1 MISISIITISDRC
14 SRKEA
19 EDKSGK
25 YLIEALK
32 KSGFNLGKYVI
43 IPDEEE
49 IIIKNLKEITDNKLS
64 NVIITTGGTGISPRD
79 VTPEATKKVIEKE
92 LYGISEYIR
101 AESAKK
107 NKKSLLSRMVSGV
120 RGECLII
127 NFPGSLNAVKE
138 CFDLISDIIPH
149 AIDMIAG
156 KGH

>member
-1 MISISIITISDRC
+1 M
-14 SRKEA
+14 
-19 EDKSGK
+19 
-25 YLIEALK
+25 
-32 KSGFNLGKYVI
+32 
-43 IPDEEE
+43 
-49 IIIKNLKEITDNKLS
+49 S

-107 NKKSLLSRMVSGV
+107 NKKALLSRMVSGV